1 MKDLFNK
8 ISENVAEKKEA
19 AKEAWDSNFNFSK
32 LSEKFTGM
40 AEDAKEKSIQFM
52 NDLISLS
59 PIIDEIGFKTTGI
72 SISLGLPPDVTLHFQ
87 KTKEVSE
94 EQREVILNQHKDKAM
109 LGTIVKTLFIADS
122 YQQKLKLGSFRF
134 TNIDVCV
141 GLTGGVTFQLVPKD
155 DPEG

>member
-8 ISENVAEKKEA
+8 VTEKVADQKDAMKEA
-19 AKEAWDSNFNFSK
+19 MEANLNFAKF
-32 LSEKFTGM
+32 SEKFTGM
-40 AEDAKEKSIQFM
+40 TENAKEKSIEFM
-52 NDLISLS
+52 NDLIALS

-72 SISLGLPPDVTLHFQ
+72 SVSIGLPPDVTLHFS
-87 KTKEVSE
+87 KTKDVSE
-94 EQREVILNQHKDKAM
+94 EERNAILDQHKEKLM
-109 LGTIVKTLFIADS
+109 LGTIVKMLFTADS

-155 DPEG
+155 